1 MKTSVVLLLTSI
13 LLLAACQPAA
23 PKQQFSKGSEVAFY
37 DFTEPGSFEEGTYED
52 GSVQLEIRDGRFN
65 MSLSEGDSVLWYA
78 QWGATLGDVVIDV
91 ETNQLTDSGNTVYG
105 VMCRTRGTVG
115 QEVAQGGLDAADL
128 AQASA
133 ESTPEADATAEA
145 DATPEAD
152 ATAEATPEVTFL
164 EGASN
169 TSSALNVNN
178 GDGYLFLV
186 EGSGRFAI
194 MRSIGRNVTPLVD
207 WTSSGAIR
215 TGAASNRLRAVC
227 LGSYLALYINDQ
239 FVGDA
244 TDDRYIEGQVGFV
257 AAAATRSGVQVQFDN
272 LSVSTASAG

>member
-1 MKTSVVLLLTSI
+1 MIVKTSVVLLSFTI

-23 PKQQFSKGSEVAFY
+23 PKQQFSKGGEVAFY
-37 DFTEPGSFEEGTYED
+37 DFTEPGSFEEGTYEN
-52 GSVQLEIRDGRFN
+52 GSVQLEIRDGRYN

-105 VMCRTRGTVG
+105 VMCRARGTVG
-115 QEVAQGGLDAADL
+115 QETADSGLEAADL

-133 ESTPEADATAEA
+133 ESTPDA

-152 ATAEATPEVTFL
+152 ATAEATPEVTFQ

-244 TDDRYIEGQVGFV
+244 TDDRYTQGQVGFV
-257 AAAATRSGVQVQFDN
+257 AAAATRSGLQVQFDN
-272 LSVSTASAG
+272 LSVSTASAGA

>member
-1 MKTSVVLLLTSI
+1 MKTSVVLLSFTI

-23 PKQQFSKGSEVAFY
+23 PKQQFSKGGEVAFY
-37 DFTEPGSFEEGTYED
+37 DFTEPGSFEEGTYEN
-52 GSVQLEIRDGRFN
+52 GSVQLEIRDGRYN

-105 VMCRTRGTVG
+105 VMCRARGTVG
-115 QEVAQGGLDAADL
+115 QETADSGLEAADL

-133 ESTPEADATAEA
+133 ESTPDA

-152 ATAEATPEVTFL
+152 ATAEATPEVTFQ

-244 TDDRYIEGQVGFV
+244 TDDRYTQGQVGFV
-257 AAAATRSGVQVQFDN
+257 AAAATRSGLQVQFDN
-272 LSVSTASAG
+272 LSVSTASAGA